1 MNIRARVCITFQTGT
16 NPTGTVVPV
25 EDGDVQLDSTAD
37 TRSTL
42 SLTTD
47 GANMWPSSSNL
58 LLAPYGHEIFVE
70 RGIQLGGG
78 STEWVSLG
86 YFRID
91 APSQDQPP
99 NGPIRISGSDRMS
112 VVVDGRLTAPRQ
124 FTSATTFGSV
134 VNTLV
139 LEVLPSA
146 TIEWDD
152 GSATSG
158 QAIGRAL
165 VAEEDRYGFLHDLVT
180 SRGKIFYWDHR
191 GVLVIKDPPDPATPV
206 FDVNHGRDGVLV
218 SMARELSRDGVYNG
232 VVATGEGADTS
243 TPARALA
250 IDNNPNSPTYWFGS
264 FGKVPRFYSSPF
276 VTTDIQAQS
285 AASSILKQ
293 ALGLPYSVD
302 FTMVPAVF
310 LEPLDAVRISY
321 SDRASRE
328 THVIEQLTIPL
339 TATAAMTASTRE
351 QTVTIVGSA
360 S

>member
-165 VAEEDRYGFLHDLVT
+165 VAEEDR
-180 SRGKIFYWDHR
+180 
-191 GVLVIKDPPDPATPV
+191 
-206 FDVNHGRDGVLV
+206 
-218 SMARELSRDGVYNG
+218 
-232 VVATGEGADTS
+232 
-243 TPARALA
+243 
-250 IDNNPNSPTYWFGS
+250 
-264 FGKVPRFYSSPF
+264 
-276 VTTDIQAQS
+276 
-285 AASSILKQ
+285 
-293 ALGLPYSVD
+293 
-302 FTMVPAVF
+302 
-310 LEPLDAVRISY
+310 
-321 SDRASRE
+321 
-328 THVIEQLTIPL
+328 
-339 TATAAMTASTRE
+339 
-351 QTVTIVGSA
+351 
-360 S
+360 